1 MTLDKEMIK
10 SPQMWQLLM
19 EPVASSL
26 HVMAFSPFEHHAL
39 ISGDIPLDATM
50 PALSAFQEA
59 VYSNSL
65 LTSDFRS
72 VTVLLPQERFL
83 VIPSEGELSEDAA
96 LEAFGK
102 AFPAPNPEGTGGQLL
117 TEHLQG
123 LHCSVA
129 MEVDKEFLNFLR
141 RTFNNPR
148 ITHTLAPQALYF
160 NTGNR
165 LRTRGKMFVNLHD
178 SRADVVVL
186 GQGAP
191 LLLNSYKVR
200 DPRDAL
206 YYVMAARTAFSIDDT
221 EEIIIAGEPE
231 ARTAVS
237 GLLRRHVR
245 YVMPAIVPSAMF
257 KAGRAA
263 LRTPFELI
271 VAPLV

>member
-19 EPVASSL
+19 EPVVSSL

-39 ISGDIPLDATM
+39 ISGDLPLDATM

-96 LEAFGK
+96 LEAFSK

-129 MEVDKEFLNFLR
+129 MEVDKELLNFLR

-148 ITHTLAPQALYF
+148 VSHRLTPLCRYF
-160 NTGNR
+160 GH
-165 LRTRGKMFVNLHD
+165 RTRFGNSGKLHVHLH
-178 SRADVVVL
+178 R
-186 GQGAP
+186 GC
-191 LLLNSYKVR
+191 
-200 DPRDAL
+200 
-206 YYVMAARTAFSIDDT
+206 
-221 EEIIIAGEPE
+221 
-231 ARTAVS
+231 
-237 GLLRRHVR
+237 
-245 YVMPAIVPSAMF
+245 IV
-257 KAGRAA
+257 G
-263 LRTPFELI
+263 
-271 VAPLV
+271 